1 VDTMFADRPTSED
14 HTAKASSQDTLE
26 TVAKQVEA
34 RIAASD
40 RDQRRADDHL
50 KSAGLL
56 LIELKKRLKIEQPGM
71 SWPKWSTIHLSIS
84 VSRQYVLIAIAEGK
98 TTAEAERAKN
108 AKANQEHRARA
119 KENPSRDGKASKPHQ
134 SCEAPK
140 DKETA
145 EQYQRLAMMAKVMDA
160 GQLQIINEII
170 EERWPG
176 TEAKAKAKAAK
187 AARDK
192 A

>member
-1 VDTMFADRPTSED
+1 MDTMYADRAAFVNQTA
-14 HTAKASSQDTLE
+14 HTAQEEPKASSQDTLE

-40 RDQRRADDHL
+40 RDQTRADDHL

-119 KENPSRDGKASKPHQ
+119 KGNPSRDGKAEVDPARKAALKAISDFV
-134 SCEAPK
+134 K
-140 DKETA
+140 DLPTA
-145 EQYQRLAMMAKVMDA
+145 ELKDA
-160 GQLQIINEII
+160 L
-170 EERWPG
+170 
-176 TEAKAKAKAAK
+176 KALHKWHAGE
-187 AARDK
+187 
-192 A
+192 

>member
-98 TTAEAERAKN
+98 RPQPRLNGRRTPRPIRNTGPGRRKIHHVMERPASPTNRAK
-108 AKANQEHRARA
+108 RLRTRRL
-119 KENPSRDGKASKPHQ
+119 PSNTSGWR
-134 SCEAPK
+134 
-140 DKETA
+140 
-145 EQYQRLAMMAKVMDA
+145 
-160 GQLQIINEII
+160 
-170 EERWPG
+170 
-176 TEAKAKAKAAK
+176 
-187 AARDK
+187 
-192 A
+192 